1 LKSLIWGRT
10 VVLFGFLKSTGIVV
24 FLETK
29 YSWVKMGIHM
39 LVDMVGLDVRA

>member
-1 LKSLIWGRT
+1 M
-10 VVLFGFLKSTGIVV
+10 GI